1 MSRKPAVRK
10 EMQKVCR
17 RFDRW
22 RKTRVGRSPI
32 PERLWRAAVESAN
45 EHGICRTAQVLH
57 LDYYK
62 LRRLVGSAGRTE
74 QASPRGADRSLFV
87 ELAAS
92 PVATGT
98 LDCSI
103 ELEGPRGRLRVQWRG
118 NTSPDLAGLSRCL
131 WEAA

>member
-1 MSRKPAVRK
+1 MARKPAIPK
-10 EMQKVCR
+10 EMQRVCR

-22 RKTRVGRSPI
+22 RKSRVGRAPI

-45 EHGICRTAQVLH
+45 EHGVCRTAQVLH

-62 LRRLVGSAGRTE
+62 LRRLVGSPSNSKRAG
-74 QASPRGADRSLFV
+74 APGIHPSPFV
-87 ELAAS
+87 ELVAP

-98 LDCSI
+98 LECVI
-103 ELEGPRGRLRVQWRG
+103 ELEGPRGRLRVRWSG
-118 NTSPDLAGLSRCL
+118 STSPDLVGLSRSL

>member
-45 EHGICRTAQVLH
+45 EDGVCRTAQVLH
-57 LDYYK
+57 LDYCADVHSAETIVSVC
-62 LRRLVGSAGRTE
+62 RVGLKVMDG
-74 QASPRGADRSLFV
+74 GGF
-87 ELAAS
+87 AAS
-92 PVATGT
+92 LNEFSKAWAIYFPDVV
-98 LDCSI
+98 SS
-103 ELEGPRGRLRVQWRG
+103 
-118 NTSPDLAGLSRCL
+118 TSKKALTKM
-131 WEAA
+131 